1 MAAELVRHRQPDDAR
16 RYVPRLVALLSDP
29 AAEVRRQARAS
40 LTAMAHDDVGGEGP
54 EAAERWRTYWSARG
68 VAFPP

>member
-1 MAAELVRHRQPDDAR
+1 
-16 RYVPRLVALLSDP
+16 
-29 AAEVRRQARAS
+29 
-40 LTAMAHDDVGGEGP
+40 MAHDDVGGEGP